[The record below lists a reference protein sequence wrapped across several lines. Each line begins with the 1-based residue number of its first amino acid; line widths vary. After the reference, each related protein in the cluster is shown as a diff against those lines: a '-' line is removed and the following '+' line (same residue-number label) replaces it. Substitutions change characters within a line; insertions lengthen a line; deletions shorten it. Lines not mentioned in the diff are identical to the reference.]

1 MGTEEFR
8 KKDEVT
14 YYFNKEE
21 YNNRRGPHLEV
32 PLKSRPFKEN
42 KTLWIILLD
51 LGVIFL
57 FIVVLLP
64 LLRKPYS
71 VKNFEGY
78 SLSLR
83 SFISNEKVYAVLDA
97 ASTGKEKHPADSR
110 LVTVEFY
117 TEGEKNRWS
126 STDFLPDKGKKT
138 SYTHLFDASAAK
150 KMFARVHIG
159 TDSVLLRV
167 KVTE

>member
-1 MGTEEFR
+1 MGKDEFKR
-8 KKDEVT
+8 KDEVT

-21 YNNRRGPHLEV
+21 YNHRRISRVEV
-32 PLKSRPFKEN
+32 PAKSRPFKDN

-57 FIVVLLP
+57 FAVILLP

-78 SLSLR
+78 SLKLT
-83 SFISNEKVYAVLDA
+83 SFISSGKVYAVLDVADNGKKEQDA
-97 ASTGKEKHPADSR
+97 APLASIQFYISDEKDSW
-110 LVTVEFY
+110 TI
-117 TEGEKNRWS
+117 S
-126 STDFLPDKGKKT
+126 DSLPEKGKST
-138 SYTHLFDASAAK
+138 SYSHFFSQSSAKRVYAK
-150 KMFARVHIG
+150 VRIG
-159 TDSVLLRV
+159 NKTVILRV